1 MLSHFADASFLHGSS
16 YQIPGFIIYHHLRT
30 SSVQQKTCRR
40 HLAFF
45 LLSNQTS
52 SPYHMP
58 SVTVLVMVPM
68 ASSFTIDV
76 IFSVRACKAWSSKL
90 SSLKRTVHEAS
101 ALFMS
106 GPLVCQHVRFCRFFS
121 RPQTW
126 RKASNI
132 IGASF
137 GSYIV
142 SLSQV
147 VTHHTALLGHQS
159 WHSCHV
165 LPDISTFGHQVLYI
179 KFLFHFGQIDWFV
192 DMGIRCLGAL
202 PKLPDS

>member
-1 MLSHFADASFLHGSS
+1 
-16 YQIPGFIIYHHLRT
+16 
-30 SSVQQKTCRR
+30 
-40 HLAFF
+40 
-45 LLSNQTS
+45 
-52 SPYHMP
+52 
-58 SVTVLVMVPM
+58 
-68 ASSFTIDV
+68 
-76 IFSVRACKAWSSKL
+76 VRACKAWSSKL

-192 DMGIRCLGAL
+192 DMGIRCLGAW

>member
-1 MLSHFADASFLHGSS
+1 
-16 YQIPGFIIYHHLRT
+16 
-30 SSVQQKTCRR
+30 
-40 HLAFF
+40 
-45 LLSNQTS
+45 
-52 SPYHMP
+52 MP

-147 VTHHTALLGHQS
+147 VRHHTALLGHQS

-165 LPDISTFGHQVLYI
+165 LPDIVLTFCSNTQPLV
-179 KFLFHFGQIDWFV
+179 
-192 DMGIRCLGAL
+192 IRCCISSFYSILVKSIDL
-202 PKLPDS
+202 LTWE